1 MAEQLTQEEMKEK
14 LASMS
19 PEEIKEMQKQQC
31 PFCQIIA
38 GKIPSKKIFEDDKVI
53 AILDINPAVA
63 GHALLLPKEHY
74 GIMPF
79 VPDEIL
85 AHMAKIAKYISK
97 AFLKQLLVKGSN
109 IFIANGQV
117 AGQQAQHF
125 MMHLIPREEGDGIE
139 VFALPEGKLTEEMEK
154 AKSMISQ
161 NLHALMKLYL
171 EKYPTGKKVPEIP
184 RPTEEQLIQ
193 MIEQNLQLKE
203 ILTKQPAQF
212 KELVAKHP
220 QLSQLFKGIDLDK
233 FIAKFSN
240 QKSDNTEKKQETKI
254 ETKPKESVDL
264 DAISQLLESESPKP
278 KLEKTENKSTPRI
291 IEEQKTESAQK
302 ETKPK
307 APKKKEISIKQ
318 KEQNDNQKDKPK
330 KTSKNEDVD
339 LDSVLDLL
347 GGGK

>member
-1 MAEQLTQEEMKEK
+1 MFFFFFFCFFL
-14 LASMS
+14 
-19 PEEIKEMQKQQC
+19 PQKKT
-31 PFCQIIA
+31 PKKNKKKFFI
-38 GKIPSKKIFEDDKVI
+38 KIF
-53 AILDINPAVA
+53 
-63 GHALLLPKEHY
+63 
-74 GIMPF
+74 
-79 VPDEIL
+79 
-85 AHMAKIAKYISK
+85 
-97 AFLKQLLVKGSN
+97 LKK
-109 IFIANGQV
+109 NGQV

-291 IEEQKTESAQK
+291 IEEQKIESEQK

-307 APKKKEISIKQ
+307 KVAKKKETPIKQ
-318 KEQNDNQKDKPK
+318 KEHNDNQKNESR
-330 KTSKNEDVD
+330 KTSKDEVD